1 MADVITT
8 RRTVLAPAA
17 VSICMYRSLARVTA
31 RALIRCANSPAR
43 DRICYPAYR
52 GKMAPRLSSLHDTKK
67 GGSTTH
73 KEDN

>member
-52 GKMAPRLSSLHDTKK
+52 GRMAPASILIARYQK
-67 GGSTTH
+67 GGQH
-73 KEDN
+73 DP